1 MNMGLIKN
9 MKFPGVRT
17 FLSNN
22 QDFLV
27 VNLLLIAKILTFQ
40 FGIGLEFN
48 SWALIFS
55 SAAILMILSCWI
67 LALPHRSRL
76 SFLLLFNIFVT
87 AVLFSDLLFYRFFSS
102 VLDIP
107 VLYQF
112 RQVKGVSSSISA
124 LFHKRD
130 LLLFVDLVFLIP
142 YLLRLYSK
150 RKGRRFPV
158 RVRWTQAAALF
169 VVAIG
174 VLLFNMNSVA
184 KAYGSEVF
192 KEVYSNKTVLQRMGI
207 LNYHLVDL
215 VQFVGNH
222 KTSIPSDEENTIQSY
237 MDEHR
242 QTASKPKLNGVAKG
256 KNVIIVQLEAMQN
269 FLIGKSVDG
278 QEVTPNLNKLMKSSL
293 YFDNYFTQIGQGNTS
308 DAEFMSLNSLYP
320 AEAGSAYILK
330 SANTFQSM
338 PKMLKDSGYKSA
350 DAYHGYHPEFWN
362 RANMYITEGFD
373 HFYNDTTFNNDDIA
387 GMGLSDG
394 SLYKQTVPLIKT
406 QPKPSMSFMVTLSG
420 HYPYQL
426 PNDKQGLNIQQGEYS
441 QFFTDYLQSQHY
453 ADQAIGEFMDQLQ
466 QQGLLDKSVVVFYGD
481 HFGSGFTNEDLEKFL
496 NLKEPI
502 NEYTAKELYK
512 VPLFI
517 HLPKGQFAGTQHIS
531 GGQMDLYPTLANL
544 LGLNTNNMV
553 YFGQDLLNAKDGF
566 SVFRYYFGD
575 GSFATDNLF
584 YLANDD
590 GKFEDGTCNNRQT
603 GQQVDVNTCSSGYQK
618 AKDNLHMSDLILD
631 TNGLKSL
638 LPNLK

>member
-1 MNMGLIKN
+1 MGIIKN
-9 MKFPGVRT
+9 MKFQGVRT
-17 FLSNN
+17 FLSHN

-27 VNLLLIAKILTFQ
+27 VNLLLVAKILTFQ
-40 FGIGLEFN
+40 FGIGLDTG

-55 SAAILMILSCWI
+55 SAAILVILSCWI

-76 SFLLLFNIFVT
+76 SFLLVFNIFVT

-112 RQVKGVSSSISA
+112 RQVKGVSSSITA

-150 RKGRRFPV
+150 RKGHRFPV
-158 RVRWTQAAALF
+158 RVRWSQVAALF

-174 VLLFNMNSVA
+174 VLAFNMNSVA
-184 KAYGSEVF
+184 KAYGAEVF

-215 VQFVGNH
+215 VQFVGNRN
-222 KTSIPSDEENTIQSY
+222 TSIPSDEENSIKSY
-237 MDEHR
+237 MDQHR
-242 QTASKPKLNGVAKG
+242 QATPKKMQGVAKG

-269 FLIGKSVDG
+269 FLIGRSVDG

-320 AEAGSAYILK
+320 ADAGSAYIMK
-330 SANTFQSM
+330 SSNTFQSM
-338 PKMLKDSGYKSA
+338 PKVLKDSGYKSA
-350 DAYHGYHPEFWN
+350 DAYHAYHPEFWN
-362 RANMYITEGFD
+362 RANMYISEGFD

-387 GMGLSDG
+387 GMGLSDSG
-394 SLYKQTVPLIKT
+394 LYKQALPLIKA
-406 QPKPSMSFMVTLSG
+406 QAKPSMSFMVTLSG

-426 PNDKQGLNIQQGEYS
+426 PDDKNGLHIQQGEYS
-441 QFFTDYLQSQHY
+441 QFFTDYLQAQHY
-453 ADQAIGEFMDQLQ
+453 ADQSIGEFMDQLQ
-466 QQGLLDKSVVVFYGD
+466 QEGMLDNSVVVFYGD

-496 NLKEPI
+496 ELKQPI
-502 NEYTAKELYK
+502 DDYMAKELYK

-517 HLPKGQFAGTQHIS
+517 HLPKGQYAGTQHIS

-544 LGLNTNNMV
+544 LGLDTSKMV

-566 SVFRYYFGD
+566 SAFRYYFGD
-575 GSFATDNLF
+575 GSFATDDLF

-590 GKFEDGTCNNRQT
+590 GKFADGSCHSRTT
-603 GQQVDVNTCSSGYQK
+603 GQTVDLNACSAGYQK
-618 AKDNLHMSDLILD
+618 AKDGLHMSDLILD
-631 TNGLKSL
+631 TNGLKELIPSL
-638 LPNLK
+638 K